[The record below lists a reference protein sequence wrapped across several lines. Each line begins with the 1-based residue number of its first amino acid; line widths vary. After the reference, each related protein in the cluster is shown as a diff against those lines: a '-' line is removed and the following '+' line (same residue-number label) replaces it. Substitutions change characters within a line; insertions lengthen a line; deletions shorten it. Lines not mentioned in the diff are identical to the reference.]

1 MDRALNEYEILT
13 KRFIELRKQHILGI
27 KNNEIKIKE
36 IDKILKQIENS
47 VQQKYTN

>member
-1 MDRALNEYEILT
+1 MDRTQNEYETLT
-13 KRFIELRKQHILGI
+13 KRFILLRKQHRSGT
-27 KNNEIKIKE
+27 KNNAIEIKK

>member
-1 MDRALNEYEILT
+1 MDRTLNEYETLT
-13 KRFIELRKQHILGI
+13 KRFILLRKEHRLGI
-27 KNNEIKIKE
+27 ANNEQQIKE

>member
-1 MDRALNEYEILT
+1 MDRLNEYKILT
-13 KRFIELRKQHILGI
+13 KRFIELRKEHRSAT
-27 KNNEIKIKE
+27 KNNAIEIKK